1 MVTLHFPDLDIKKI
15 AESGQCFRMDETG
28 AGHYTLVAMGHVL
41 EMDALPGGCV
51 LHCTVKQ
58 YEEIWKAYF
67 DMETDYA
74 AFRAAIPASDGFLTK
89 AAEAGRGIRI
99 LRQQPWEM
107 LITFIISQRKS
118 IPAIKR
124 CVQQLCLRAG
134 KPIRHAGHVFF
145 AFPTPRRLAGLSMDE
160 LAACGLGYRAGYVH
174 AAARLAASGALD
186 LAALCQAENAA
197 LQQALL
203 AVPGVGA
210 KVANC
215 VMLFGYHRLD
225 GFPRDVWINRVIEEE
240 YGGHFNLAPYAGFE
254 GVMQQYMFYY
264 GRLCAKAPYRAP

>member
-1 MVTLHFPDLDIKKI
+1 MVTLHSPDLDIKKI

-186 LAALCQAENAA
+186 LAALCRAENAA

-254 GVMQQYMFYY
+254 GVIQQYMFYY
-264 GRLCAKAPYRAP
+264 GRLCAKGR

>member
-1 MVTLHFPDLDIKKI
+1 MRKYGKPIL
-15 AESGQCFRMDETG
+15 
-28 AGHYTLVAMGHVL
+28 
-41 EMDALPGGCV
+41 
-51 LHCTVKQ
+51 
-58 YEEIWKAYF
+58 IWKRTSRFPRRHPCVRRFSHQSGRSRAWHSYS
-67 DMETDYA
+67 A
-74 AFRAAIPASDGFLTK
+74 AAA
-89 AAEAGRGIRI
+89 
-99 LRQQPWEM
+99 PWEM

-197 LQQALL
+197 LRRPCLPCPAWGQRWQIA
-203 AVPGVGA
+203 
-210 KVANC
+210 
-215 VMLFGYHRLD
+215 
-225 GFPRDVWINRVIEEE
+225 
-240 YGGHFNLAPYAGFE
+240 
-254 GVMQQYMFYY
+254 
-264 GRLCAKAPYRAP
+264 

>member
-1 MVTLHFPDLDIKKI
+1 MVTLHSPDLDIKKI

-145 AFPTPRRLAGLSMDE
+145 AFPTPRKLAGLSMDE
-160 LAACGLGYRAGYVH
+160 LAA
-174 AAARLAASGALD
+174 
-186 LAALCQAENAA
+186 
-197 LQQALL
+197 
-203 AVPGVGA
+203 
-210 KVANC
+210 
-215 VMLFGYHRLD
+215 
-225 GFPRDVWINRVIEEE
+225 
-240 YGGHFNLAPYAGFE
+240 
-254 GVMQQYMFYY
+254 
-264 GRLCAKAPYRAP
+264 